1 MELNKKWVALFSHSG
16 TEIADIIKT
25 FKSPD
30 WIFTNQRDV
39 NKINKELHDKH
50 VVKCV
55 HSVIMQA
62 IKEISTNLPEE
73 KIIVTLHGYMR
84 IIPKEIID
92 LPNVEIYNVHPGDIT
107 TYPELRGADP
117 QKKALELNLPTTG
130 VVIHKVD
137 EGVDTGAILMQ
148 SNIMIHIGDTEESL
162 TNRLR
167 DESIVLWKLFLL
179 EVLN

>member
-1 MELNKKWVALFSHSG
+1 MNKKWVALFSHSG

-62 IKEISTNLPEE
+62 IKEISASLPEE

-117 QKKALELNLPTTG
+117 QKKALELKLPSTG
-130 VVIHKVD
+130 VVIHIVD
-137 EGVDTGAILMQ
+137 EGVDTGPVLLQ
-148 SNIMIHIGDTEESL
+148 SNIMIDSGSTVESL
-162 TNRLR
+162 TDELR
-167 DESIVLWKLFLL
+167 NESIALWQIFLT